1 MPKREPSLAKLGTG
15 IVFEVASYYGRATT
29 DIWDWVKLKW
39 EATGGRET
47 G

>member
-29 DIWDWVKLKW
+29 DIWEWDGPAVLPPRT
-39 EATGGRET
+39 A
-47 G
+47 